1 MLLQGLMSA
10 RRVTMATLRSMVH
23 DPMLRA
29 VMIVTIVMMV
39 MVTMMMFVSLLVLE
53 TVIQP

>member
-1 MLLQGLMSA
+1 
-10 RRVTMATLRSMVH
+10 MATLRSMVH

>member
-10 RRVTMATLRSMVH
+10 RRGHQLRSMVH

-29 VMIVTIVMMV
+29 VIVMMV